1 MRNVENRKMA
11 FCVEMMRESFNR
23 TVAYAKLK
31 SVPSVTPWISLGAA
45 YRPTFCKHDCA
56 SPDFYDLVR
65 KLNRPLGQPSLML
78 VTSLSWQTIVFHI

>member
-65 KLNRPLGQPSLML
+65 KLLCVPINR
-78 VTSLSWQTIVFHI
+78 

>member
-65 KLNRPLGQPSLML
+65 KLWANLLRSLML
-78 VTSLSWQTIVFHI
+78 VPSLSWQTIVFHI